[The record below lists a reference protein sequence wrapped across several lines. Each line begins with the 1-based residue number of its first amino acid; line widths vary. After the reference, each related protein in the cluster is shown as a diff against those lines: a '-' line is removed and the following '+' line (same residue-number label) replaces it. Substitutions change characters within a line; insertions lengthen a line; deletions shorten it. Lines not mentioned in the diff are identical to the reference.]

1 MGKTINLVLLSSVL
15 LSSAFVFATEQMGDT
30 LFLNG
35 KKYFT
40 YTYPLQAF
48 LLENLEKL
56 PQSSDE
62 FFSDSGNRRGYLA
75 TWEIKEGHLVLT
87 DIATLHAVRR
97 PGLLDIKY
105 GSVMSKIFPGQ
116 KEVQADAF
124 TGYLILLN
132 GKHVDDIYA
141 ADTFLYE
148 QYVILRVEQGVATS
162 NLAIDTAGFIK
173 FREAQFAAYKKT
185 EDYRLSQAKNAARGI
200 SAEEDERI
208 QHAFYSAEYMSI
220 IFSEP

>member
-1 MGKTINLVLLSSVL
+1 MGKTINLVLLSSVV

-56 PQSSDE
+56 PKSSGE

-97 PGLLDIKY
+97 PGLDIKY

-116 KEVQADAF
+116 KEVQADSF
-124 TGYLILLN
+124 TGYVILLN
-132 GKHVDDIYA
+132 GKHVDEVYA

-148 QYVILRVEQGVATS
+148 QYVILRVEQGVVTR

-185 EDYRLSQAKNAARGI
+185 EDYRLSQAKNAARGT
-200 SAEEDERI
+200 SAEEDERF
-208 QHAFYSAEYMSI
+208 QHAFYSAEYMAI
-220 IFSEP
+220 IFDEP